1 MKEDSKRGRYEKAAA
16 EPRERADRRRNDGE
30 DEELKC
36 VYDRRVHGA
45 VTLLYA
51 ADVAAIARIDADQ
64 VVGIYE

>member
-1 MKEDSKRGRYEKAAA
+1 
-16 EPRERADRRRNDGE
+16 
-30 DEELKC
+30 LKC